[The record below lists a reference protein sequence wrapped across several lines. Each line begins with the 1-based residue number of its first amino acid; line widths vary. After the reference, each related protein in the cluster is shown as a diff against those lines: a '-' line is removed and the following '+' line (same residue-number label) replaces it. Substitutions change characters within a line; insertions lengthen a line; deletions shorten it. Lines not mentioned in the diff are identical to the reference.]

1 MRVLEDKTPHEVEAA
16 FLIGYH
22 YLQILPHGSVL
33 DKKVFRHSF
42 FSFKKFYL
50 KKMVCAFLMP
60 C

>member
-42 FSFKKFYL
+42 FHL
-50 KKMVCAFLMP
+50 KSSI
-60 C
+60 